1 VWETKYWPCSGR
13 EKSRVTRS
21 RDLTSIA
28 EERGLDSRLIV
39 DEPMSKHTSY
49 RIGGPADF
57 FTAVTNGEQLRGW
70 VVLAQ
75 ELGQSCLVI
84 GRGTNLLVADEG
96 FRGLVVENRCSA
108 YSMDDDSHTLQTEAG
123 VPLARLARETS
134 AQGLGGLEW
143 AVGIPGTVGG
153 AIVNNAGAY
162 ESSIE
167 DSLERVT
174 ILDRQ
179 GQTRQLTS
187 QDLGFEYRSSRFKGQ
202 RSQGEIILASD
213 LALTPE
219 SASAL
224 EERIEHY
231 TRLRR
236 ETQPREPSAG
246 SVFKNPDGLKAGK
259 LIEEAGLRGMRIGN
273 AEISQRHANYIVNKG
288 QATADQVW
296 QLIELIRAKV
306 WELSQV
312 RLELEI
318 ELVGAWPEACL
329 S

>member
-1 VWETKYWPCSGR
+1 
-13 EKSRVTRS
+13 
-21 RDLTSIA
+21 
-28 EERGLDSRLIV
+28 LDSRLIV

-57 FTAVTNGEQLRGW
+57 FTAVTNKEQLRGW
-70 VVLAQ
+70 VVLAR
-75 ELGQSCLVI
+75 ELGQPCLVI
-84 GRGTNLLVADEG
+84 GRGTNLLVADGG

-108 YSMDDDSHTLQTEAG
+108 YSVDDDSHTLQTEAG
-123 VPLARLARETS
+123 VPLARLARETA
-134 AQGLGGLEW
+134 AQGLRGLEW

-153 AIVNNAGAY
+153 AIVNNAGACD
-162 ESSIE
+162 SSMA
-167 DSLERVT
+167 DCLQRVT

-187 QDLGFEYRSSRFKGQ
+187 QDLGLEYRSSRLKGQ
-202 RSQGEIILASD
+202 RSQGEIVLSSEV
-213 LALTPE
+213 ALTPE

-224 EERIEHY
+224 EERIERY
-231 TRLRR
+231 TSLRR

-246 SVFKNPDGLKAGK
+246 SVFKNPEGLKAGK
-259 LIEEAGLRGMRIGN
+259 LIDEAGLKGMRIGN

-288 QATADQVW
+288 QATAEQVW
-296 QLIELIRAKV
+296 QLIELIRARV
-306 WELSQV
+306 WELFQV

-318 ELVGAWPEACL
+318 ELVGAWPDACL